1 MGLSFY
7 KEENTEFICALR
19 VMDSPLLLL
28 GKCTQTPW
36 KRSIPAQPYPPL
48 PLLIPPQQLPQLSPA
63 AVFLS

>member
-36 KRSIPAQPYPPL
+36 KRSIPAQPCPPL